1 MKMSKILILLG
12 MLLFPLVSY
21 TQILTPQPSPLAKME
36 QKVGLMSVSIEYSR
50 PSARDRVVFG
60 NLVPFGK
67 YWRTGANAAS
77 KITFSEEVKV
87 GESTI
92 PAGTYSLFSM
102 PNQNVWEII
111 FHSNTSYYGSGS
123 EYDSKGEVARVSVTP
138 SVNEHF
144 VETFRI
150 DINNINN
157 SSAHIVIEWANTK
170 VAVPFTVD
178 TDKKVMSS
186 IESVMSGPSARDY
199 YLAAAYYNSEGKD
212 YSQALVWVD
221 KAIAA
226 GMDQFWVLRLK
237 SLIQANA
244 GDFKGAIAT
253 AKESIKSAE
262 LANNSDYVK
271 MNNDSIKEWTG
282 K

>member
-1 MKMSKILILLG
+1 MSKILILLG